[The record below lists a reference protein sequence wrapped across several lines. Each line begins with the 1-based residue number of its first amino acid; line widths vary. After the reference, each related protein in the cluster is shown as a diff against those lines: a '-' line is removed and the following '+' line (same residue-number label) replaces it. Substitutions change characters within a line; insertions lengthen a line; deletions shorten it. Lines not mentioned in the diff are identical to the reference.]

1 MTLSSAEY
9 QRLYRSNCV
18 FSTLIYHRISTLRS
32 VSCARERDI
41 FRRPRDESD
50 SLQQISSS
58 LILRAREGRKTSEI
72 ESHWLSRRKEKKVR
86 FIRDHDCCIVGYF
99 FQVRGINRKILLSR
113 INLKLG
119 VLTSSMSSEIYSTS
133 LVHRMFEN
141 I

>member
-18 FSTLIYHRISTLRS
+18 FSTLIYHRISLRS

-72 ESHWLSRRKEKKVR
+72 ESHWLSWRKEKEGSFHSR
-86 FIRDHDCCIVGYF
+86 SRLLHSGYF